1 MRIILSIII
10 CFIVSINSF
19 SQRTCGSVE
28 KMNSFLSKNIN
39 YKIKRDKLEK
49 KISEEKIPVYKQSMS
64 IPVVFH
70 VLYNTPIQN
79 ISDAQILSQLE
90 VMNNDFNR
98 TNSDAFQIPSDFN
111 SIVSSMQIN
120 FCLAKRTPENNPTT
134 GIIRKYTNITSFNLY
149 DTSIHYNNMGGSDAW
164 DTKRYLNIWI
174 TNIEGGILGW
184 GQFPDAGSIYT
195 DGVVVDYR
203 HFGTLGTAISPYNL
217 GRTTTHE
224 LGHYFNLFHL
234 WGDNYC
240 GDDLVND
247 TPVQEEANFGCKNH
261 PSISCNNNGDMFM
274 NFMDYS
280 DDACMNS
287 FTIGQRNRVWSS
299 ISNYRPDLINQ
310 IGCDEITNTTSDASI
325 EIVYP
330 ISEIDGCNNPI
341 YPEVK
346 ITNKSSQN
354 LYTAVIKYKINSSNY
369 QYQYWSG
376 NLLPQQSTSILLSG
390 LAIGGSSHIIDVELI
405 SPNNTT
411 DINLSN
417 NTDTK
422 LFQTS
427 SGTSVNINLFTD
439 NYANENSWILLDE
452 NNNEIDSEDSL
463 INNFLYTNNYC
474 LEDACYKLIINDTE
488 GDGICCNYGNGYL
501 TINKE
506 LNNIEISSITSFS
519 YSDTVEFCISALSID
534 KDKKLNTSFFPNPS
548 NGIIKIKND
557 NFTFGMPIFAE
568 VFNLEGKLIEE
579 KESLTSSF
587 KFNNLNQGIYILK
600 LTQNEYVI
608 FNKMAIN

>member
-1 MRIILSIII
+1 
-10 CFIVSINSF
+10 
-19 SQRTCGSVE
+19 
-28 KMNSFLSKNIN
+28 MNSFLSKNIN
-39 YKIKRDKLEK
+39 YKIKRDKVER
-49 KISEEKIPVYKQSMS
+49 KISEQNTSINKKSMS

-90 VMNNDFNR
+90 VMNDDFNR
-98 TNSDAFQIPSDFN
+98 TNSDAFQIPSNFN

-120 FCLAKRTPENNPTT
+120 FCLAKRTPENNPTS
-134 GIIRKYTNITSFNLY
+134 GIVRKYTNISSFNLY
-149 DTSIHYNNMGGSDAW
+149 DTSIHYNDMGGSDAW

-184 GQFPDAGSIYT
+184 AQFPDAGSIYT

-224 LGHYFNLFHL
+224 LGHYFNLFHI

-240 GDDLVND
+240 GDDWVND
-247 TPVQEEANFGCKNH
+247 TPTQEEANFGCKTH

-274 NFMDYS
+274 NFMDYT

-299 ISNYRPDLINQ
+299 ISNYRADLINQ
-310 IGCDEITNTTSDASI
+310 IGCDEIINTTSDASI
-325 EIVYP
+325 EIEYP
-330 ISEIDGCNNPI
+330 INEIDGCNNPI

-346 ITNKSSQN
+346 ITNMSSQN

-390 LAIGGSSHIIDVELI
+390 VAIGGNSHIIDVELI
-405 SPNNTT
+405 SPNNTI

-427 SGTSVNINLFTD
+427 SGTSVNIILLTD

-452 NNNEIDSEDSL
+452 NDNEIDSEDSL
-463 INNFLYTNNYC
+463 KNNFLYTNNYC
-474 LEDACYKLIINDTE
+474 LEDACYKLIINDSE
-488 GDGICCNYGNGYL
+488 GDGICCNYGNGYI

-506 LNNIEISSITSFS
+506 LNNIELSSLTTFT
-519 YSDTVEFCISALSID
+519 YSDTIEFCISALSVEHE
-534 KDKKLNTSFFPNPS
+534 KKLTKSFYPNPTS
-548 NGIIKIKND
+548 GFIMIKNN
-557 NFTFGMPIFAE
+557 NFTIGMPIFAE
-568 VFNLEGKLIEE
+568 VFSLEGKLIEE
-579 KESLTSSF
+579 KESMTSSF
-587 KFNNLNQGIYILK
+587 EFNNLKQGLYILK
-600 LTQNEYVI
+600 LSQNEHLIY
-608 FNKMAIN
+608 NKMSIN

>member
-411 DINLSN
+411 DINISN

-534 KDKKLNTSFFPNPS
+534 KDKKLNTFFFPNPS

-557 NFTFGMPIFAE
+557 NFRFGMPIFAE

-587 KFNNLNQGIYILK
+587 KFINLNQGIYILK

-608 FNKMAIN
+608 YNKMAIN

>member
-1 MRIILSIII
+1 
-10 CFIVSINSF
+10 
-19 SQRTCGSVE
+19 
-28 KMNSFLSKNIN
+28 MNSFLSKKKN
-39 YKIKRDKLEK
+39 YKIKRDKVEK
-49 KISEEKIPVYKQSMS
+49 KISEENISVYKQSMS

-90 VMNNDFNR
+90 VMNDDFNR

-134 GIIRKYTNITSFNLY
+134 GIVRKYTNITSFNLY

-224 LGHYFNLFHL
+224 LGHYFNLFHI

-247 TPVQEEANFGCKNH
+247 TPIQEEANFGCKNH

-310 IGCDEITNTTSDASI
+310 IGCDEIINTTSDASI

-390 LAIGGSSHIIDVELI
+390 IAIGGNSHIIDVELI

-427 SGTSVNINLFTD
+427 FGTSVNINLFTD
-439 NYANENSWILLDE
+439 NYANENSWILIDE
-452 NNNEIDSEDSL
+452 NNNEIDSEDNL

-506 LNNIEISSITSFS
+506 FNNIEISSITTFT
-519 YSDTVEFCISALSID
+519 YTDTVEFCISALSID
-534 KDKKLNTSFFPNPS
+534 KEHNLNTYFFPNPS

-557 NFTFGMPIFAE
+557 NFKFGMPIFAE

-587 KFNNLNQGIYILK
+587 EFNNLKQGLYILK
-600 LTQNEYVI
+600 LSQNEHVI
-608 FNKMAIN
+608 YNKMAIN

>member
-1 MRIILSIII
+1 MRKILSIII
-10 CFIVSINSF
+10 CFTISFNSI

-39 YKIKRDKLEK
+39 YKIKRNKVEK
-49 KISEEKIPVYKQSMS
+49 KISEENIPAYKQSMS

-90 VMNNDFNR
+90 VMNDDFNR

-120 FCLAKRTPENNPTT
+120 FCLAKRTPENYPTT
-134 GIIRKYTNITSFNLY
+134 GIIRKYTSISSFNLY

-184 GQFPDAGSIYT
+184 AQFPDAGSIYT

-203 HFGTLGTAISPYNL
+203 NFGTLGTAISPYNL
-217 GRTTTHE
+217 GRTITHE
-224 LGHYFNLFHL
+224 LGHYFNLLHL

-240 GDDLVND
+240 GDDWVND
-247 TPVQEEANFGCKNH
+247 TPTQEEANFGCKSH

-310 IGCDEITNTTSDASI
+310 IGCDEIINTNSDASI
-325 EIVYP
+325 EILYP
-330 ISEIDGCNNPI
+330 INEINGCNNPI

-346 ITNKSSQN
+346 ITNMSTQN

-369 QYQYWSG
+369 QYQFWSG

-390 LAIGGSSHIIDVELI
+390 LAIGGNSHIIDVELI

-427 SGTSVNINLFTD
+427 SGTSVNINFLTD

-463 INNFLYTNNYC
+463 KNNFLHTNNYC

-506 LNNIEISSITSFS
+506 LNNIELSSITTFT
-519 YSDTVEFCISALSID
+519 YSDTIEFCINALYNVEE
-534 KDKKLNTSFFPNPS
+534 KLTKSFFPNPT
-548 NGIIKIKND
+548 NGIIKIKNN
-557 NFTFGMPIFAE
+557 NFKIGMPIFAE

-579 KESLTSSF
+579 KKSLTFSF
-587 KFNNLNQGIYILK
+587 KFNNLKQGLYILK
-600 LTQNEYVI
+600 LIQNEHVI
-608 FNKMAIN
+608 YNKMAIN